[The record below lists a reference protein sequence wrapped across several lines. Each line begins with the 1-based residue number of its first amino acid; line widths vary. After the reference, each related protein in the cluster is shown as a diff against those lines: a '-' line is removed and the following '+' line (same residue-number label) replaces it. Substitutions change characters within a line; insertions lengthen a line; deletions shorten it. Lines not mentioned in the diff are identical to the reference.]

1 MLTYMPIITA
11 LKSGL
16 IKPEDFI
23 AYTPDKKRSMYV
35 KGHFE
40 DSDKET
46 EFDLGWHAIIYKGFG
61 VLLVADKATKATITA
76 SSDGINIK
84 TLEDYSNL
92 YRNESLQS
100 VGVALTTDLNRKIPK
115 TLRLDGVWSVLEPE
129 LAEYF
134 RRRKARRDY
143 NLAMSHSFSGGRSH
157 NCRRRQS
164 YSPSTRTS
172 RTFDILHMQP
182 ILFIPPDTIV
192 GIKDD
197 DKAGK
202 TKKNGFKLYPSKSK
216 SHSKYLKQDL
226 EITNKPMWVPIVEA
240 IHAKAVLDTDFVEYT
255 PDKASVSFSPNETNT
270 EDIQTAE
277 TEYDMGGWHP
287 ILLKEGTKYLPY
299 LIATHCSNFELEIRL
314 QSEPSDYMHCGSIIG
329 KNQFDIGVEL
339 LERYAKI
346 YSSKELNVQAIPLNE
361 KLYDA
366 LDWNLKSKDDAYY
379 LADTFTY
386 NWFFAAGYPLHVYGL
401 SKNFDKYMGLKWI
414 AEGVHGY
421 KHCEEPASK
430 LPIRIAIPL
439 PEDIMVQVYNCQYD
453 GSNEKKALKLKLASK
468 EEKSK

>member
-157 NCRRRQS
+157 NRRRRQS
-164 YSPSTRTS
+164 YSHSTRTS
-172 RTFDILHMQP
+172 RTFPTYDILHMQP

-197 DKAGK
+197 DKTGK

-226 EITNKPMWVPIVEA
+226 EITNKPMWVPLVEA
-240 IHAKAVLDTDFVEYT
+240 IRAKSISNTDFVEYI
-255 PDKASVSFSPNETNT
+255 PDKASVSFSPNETNA
-270 EDIQTAE
+270 EHIQTAE

-299 LIATHCSNFELEIRL
+299 LIATHCSNFELEIRP
-314 QSEPSDYMHCGSIIG
+314 QSEPSDYMYCGRIIG

-361 KLYDA
+361 KLFDA

-386 NWFFAAGYPLHVYGL
+386 NLFFADRHGRLTEYH
-401 SKNFDKYMGLKWI
+401 DKYMGLKWI
-414 AEGVHGY
+414 AEGLHGY
-421 KHCEEPASK
+421 KQCEFTLYK